1 MGKLSPVTV
10 YATVA
15 INEAVNA
22 AGIPEDQIKPPSALL
37 IPGAENN
44 SNMIVRETTGKLMA
58 GKAIL
63 SITRNSGTANSHN
76 LSHILQWHDGK
87 EWDFVF
93 DVDVSEGSPPLKL
106 PMDKG
111 EDPYDVA
118 ERFLLRHGLPDSYL
132 EQVANFIIENTA
144 GECVLL
150 ASICSTTVPLMT
162 SLFPLNT

>member
-1 MGKLSPVTV
+1 MPL
-10 YATVA
+10 
-15 INEAVNA
+15 
-22 AGIPEDQIKPPSALL
+22 
-37 IPGAENN
+37 
-44 SNMIVRETTGKLMA
+44 

-63 SITRNSGTANSHN
+63 SITRNSGTANLHN

>member
-58 GKAIL
+58 YVWSADDNEWSVLGEVMDRPEDTMNVPKKVC
-63 SITRNSGTANSHN
+63 AN
-76 LSHILQWHDGK
+76 
-87 EWDFVF
+87 
-93 DVDVSEGSPPLKL
+93 DVT
-106 PMDKG
+106 
-111 EDPYDVA
+111 
-118 ERFLLRHGLPDSYL
+118 L
-132 EQVANFIIENTA
+132 EPTLCMPAK
-144 GECVLL
+144 
-150 ASICSTTVPLMT
+150 
-162 SLFPLNT
+162 